1 MRQALPIAIAAIA
14 LASLT
19 ACERASEPTPTPT
32 STTAPPP
39 ASNTPPPAANMPP
52 MQPSLP
58 IAPPGEI
65 EQLRTPP
72 EAGGILQVLGVAI
85 PIPEGWHE
93 VEPGNRMRLAEL
105 QIPGE
110 PPTVITFT
118 TAGGDV
124 RANLD
129 RWAAQFSGGSGPQF
143 ATRTVAGMT
152 IHTAAVEGTYR
163 NMAEPPQ
170 ENFALRGAVIPT
182 PLGQLFIKMA
192 GPADQVARE
201 TAAFNQMVEMIRP
214 QGG

>member
-1 MRQALPIAIAAIA
+1 MKRTLTIALFALA

-19 ACERASEPTPTPT
+19 ACERTSEPAPTPTPAPA
-32 STTAPPP
+32 TT
-39 ASNTPPPAANMPP
+39 TPPAANTDTPA
-52 MQPSLP
+52 QPS
-58 IAPPGEI
+58 A
-65 EQLRTPP
+65 PP

-85 PIPEGWHE
+85 PIPEGWTE

-129 RWAAQFSGGSGPQF
+129 RWAAQFSGGPPPQF

-201 TAAFNQMVEMIRP
+201 TAAFNQMVERIRP